1 VKRTGKPYEGK
12 PQVRFD
18 EKMLEIGYG
27 RDNVTLSEETERNR
41 EDKHQPVATTPVSYS
56 TIISAFNL
64 EKGLTIQGTP
74 YLFLDFGFSMK
85 TEHENRDTSPI
96 FSLTLIQ

>member
-56 TIISAFNL
+56 TKQNQPLLNSEWVTAVQNNV
-64 EKGLTIQGTP
+64 KSQNP
-74 YLFLDFGFSMK
+74 
-85 TEHENRDTSPI
+85 
-96 FSLTLIQ
+96 SL